1 MESSESAE
9 IVLSMDDLL
18 CKILAGLPLA
28 SLRLF
33 KSVWKRWF
41 SLITDPTF
49 NALRTR
55 TPNADHPKGLLFQLQ
70 SSSSVLVFVPFQFK
84 QLDAPPPTR
93 LIRFAYATNSQ
104 RYMAVWNVV
113 YWRSA
118 IHWLSRLHVYHFC
131 LDDADFIHVQDH
143 TPLYGGAPDRLVVS
157 RDCLLIARML
167 EPLRMNVYEMNTN
180 GDYRSGWSVKYHV
193 NLAPAPPAATA
204 DFRVVSVVLGKE
216 KRIRFSS

>member
-18 CKILAGLPLA
+18 CKILVGLPLA

-41 SLITDPTF
+41 SLITDPSF
-49 NALRTR
+49 NALHTR

-70 SSSSVLVFVPFQFK
+70 SSSSVLVYVPFQFK

-104 RYMAVWNVV
+104 RYMAVWQSCNGLLLCNDRPDKLYV
-113 YWRSA
+113 YNPTINQCKLLPMPHVWVPNRS
-118 IHWLSRLHVYHFC
+118 S
-131 LDDADFIHVQDH
+131 
-143 TPLYGGAPDRLVVS
+143 P
-157 RDCLLIARML
+157 
-167 EPLRMNVYEMNTN
+167 
-180 GDYRSGWSVKYHV
+180 
-193 NLAPAPPAATA
+193 
-204 DFRVVSVVLGKE
+204 
-216 KRIRFSS
+216 